1 MIWELWLIV
10 GKTLSWIPHLI
21 LYTKINSKWIKI
33 LNYKNETILT
43 KGKKK
48 QKRPNNPIQKWAK
61 DLNKHFSKEDIHMA
75 NELIKIRSLSFVIRE
90 MQIRT
95 TMRYHCRMDV
105 IKAIKSRAPPPKKK
119 PQNNVLVRMWRNW
132 DPCELLMGM

>member
-43 KGKKK
+43 KAKNKTK
-48 QKRPNNPIQKWAK
+48 QNAQTTQFKNGQ
-61 DLNKHFSKEDIHMA
+61 
-75 NELIKIRSLSFVIRE
+75 
-90 MQIRT
+90 RT
-95 TMRYHCRMDV
+95 
-105 IKAIKSRAPPPKKK
+105 
-119 PQNNVLVRMWRNW
+119 
-132 DPCELLMGM
+132 